1 MVGERREK
9 EKREREVQRNIKR
22 VREWKRVYKRKRGK
36 EREEKKKREGEKERE
51 RGGGRAHGE
60 ALDVVGEGG
69 GEEEDLPVAGHEGDE
84 LVQSSLVVHGEEFVS
99 LVENKHLALTGIGNA
114 FL

>member
-1 MVGERREK
+1 M
-9 EKREREVQRNIKR
+9 
-22 VREWKRVYKRKRGK
+22 
-36 EREEKKKREGEKERE
+36 
-51 RGGGRAHGE
+51 
-60 ALDVVGEGG
+60 VGEGG

-99 LVENKHLALTGIGNA
+99 LVENKHLALTGIGYA